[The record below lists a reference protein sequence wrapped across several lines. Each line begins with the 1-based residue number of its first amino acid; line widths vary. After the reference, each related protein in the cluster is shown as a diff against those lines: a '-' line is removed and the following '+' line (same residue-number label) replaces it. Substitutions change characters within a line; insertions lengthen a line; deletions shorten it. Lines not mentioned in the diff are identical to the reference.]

1 MRERLF
7 FFMTK
12 IETMNY
18 KPQREWVTEQE
29 LTGYRSLCA
38 SIFQQAVFD
47 ATDKRGKVENFLDAY
62 GWLQLQG
69 YYFLSE
75 ILGMDLDQSRYNR
88 FLNQLKSGDYEMF
101 KSIFIKKE
109 VNI

>member
-1 MRERLF
+1 MAKLENLS
-7 FFMTK
+7 
-12 IETMNY
+12 Y
-18 KPQREWVTEQE
+18 KPQREPVSEQE
-29 LTGYRSLCA
+29 VIGYRSLCA

-75 ILGMDLDQSRYNR
+75 ILGMKLDRSRYDK
-88 FLNQLKSGDYEMF
+88 FISQLKSGNYRMF
-101 KSIFIKKE
+101 KSMFIEKG
-109 VNI
+109 VTQ